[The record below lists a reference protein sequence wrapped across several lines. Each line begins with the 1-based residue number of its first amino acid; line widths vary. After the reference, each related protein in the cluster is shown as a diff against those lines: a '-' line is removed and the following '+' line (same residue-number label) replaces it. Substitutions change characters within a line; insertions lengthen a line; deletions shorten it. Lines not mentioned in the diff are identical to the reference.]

1 VGTSHASARRREGP
15 PLVQGAPHFF
25 FFVAGVLIV
34 SFLAVSLDSS
44 FPVFVAFFV
53 AALLVFAA
61 AAIFVSF
68 FEGWA
73 FAASFFTAFTL
84 FFAIFGWTFGFSG
97 LAGFAF
103 AFFAVAFALATGA
116 FSGDFAGED
125 FAGEAFS
132 GEAFSGEAFSG
143 EAFFPGFFADA
154 FADFGVLAS
163 FGVGP
168 FRLGGV
174 AIFFPDDGASSS
186 AGSSRNGVMGTGDG
200 GSDAV

>member
-1 VGTSHASARRREGP
+1 MGTSHASARRREGP

-116 FSGDFAGED
+116 FSGDFPGED
-125 FAGEAFS
+125 SA
-132 GEAFSGEAFSG
+132 GEAFSG

-154 FADFGVLAS
+154 FVDFGVLAI

-168 FRLGGV
+168 FRLDGV